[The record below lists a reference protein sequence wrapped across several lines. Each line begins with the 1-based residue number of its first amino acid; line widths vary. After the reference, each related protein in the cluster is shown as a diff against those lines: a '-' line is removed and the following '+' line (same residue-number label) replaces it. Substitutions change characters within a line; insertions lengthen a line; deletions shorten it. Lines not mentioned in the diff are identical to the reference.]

1 MLHFNAVS
9 FNLLQVVD
17 VVLVTNF
24 LSASFHSQSL
34 HLKSAAVSF
43 GLLQAVVALE
53 VHVSHVAVVPE
64 AHSPQA

>member
-1 MLHFNAVS
+1 MLHFILVS

-24 LSASFHSQSL
+24 LSVSFHSQSL
-34 HLKSAAVSF
+34 HLKSAAVSL
-43 GLLQAVVALE
+43 GLLQASVAFE
-53 VHVSHVAVVPE
+53 VQVSHVAVVPE